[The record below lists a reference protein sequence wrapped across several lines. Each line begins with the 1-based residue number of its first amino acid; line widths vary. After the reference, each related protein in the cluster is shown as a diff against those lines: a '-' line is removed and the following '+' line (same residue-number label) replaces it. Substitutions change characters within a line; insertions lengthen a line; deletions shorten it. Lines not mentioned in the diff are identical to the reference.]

1 MKRRN
6 IFFSVIIVLTMIL
19 GMYPQNAFA
28 TEIQENIQNENQ
40 EESSNNKQ
48 EMQVSNQEDQVAE
61 SSTQTVHQTKKDEAV
76 TLSNDSYTVSTDEEL
91 KNALEQIK
99 TSSSNEASIILNA
112 DVGAPTENYI
122 ASFGVEGKH
131 IIVSSTEGNMYSL
144 SLSNLGILNGS
155 CTFENVDVRGS
166 KLYCT
171 GYKTIFTNQGEIH
184 LTGTLYGGGYK
195 TTVASTYVVIDANGY
210 INPSSSSGLH
220 DVIGGSYQGSVEGNT
235 YLEITGNI
243 QMQGGNHLN
252 PGCVMGDGSSNDGA
266 KSPDVYVGGNA
277 ILIYDNQNGKSS
289 PAIEGTYG
297 CEMKGNVTLDI
308 RSGRANEICG
318 TQEYSTKSI
327 IRGDLHIIAG
337 AKKYENTDRTLRL
350 NGNWPIVGA
359 GNSFA
364 ESPSEEG
371 TYEVGGNIT
380 IDTFENVWGWD
391 KGTEPPFDDIP
402 EIYGAIDSNVGGNI
416 TLNIN
421 GSHMENITGAWDSN
435 VKGDVTVNAINVD
448 LRNSYYET
456 EYDEGDILVGYYAI
470 IEGKSIINVDGG
482 DINIVRLTNKK
493 QVNEGS
499 SITIK
504 GSPKIRTGVLSTINY
519 ESSPENTPIVALD
532 ACQATIPFIQSA
544 SKVHVK
550 NNSNVL
556 VNGLWLVRDL
566 TVDQGSVL
574 KTNDEDPMKI
584 DGDVIVNGTWEQLY
598 AQAKD
603 DYACTIAKTM
613 TIGNQGQYISHGT
626 VDIKEKVNSSGMMV
640 LMKHSLFELNY
651 TGDDAEIR
659 LPAVSKNYDGSD
671 DGGVIPL
678 QIKGQSTGST
688 KVYTVNKD
696 DWQSLQTPILG
707 DNYILS
713 KKDEDKPQQNVFVLE
728 NEDAINQDLYLK
740 RMKDANGKDDYYMW
754 QVTTG
759 IRVTFDKNGG
769 ETEASPKTSLQ
780 DYVAGKTNYHFDL
793 PTKNPT
799 RKGYTFKGWN
809 TKADGTGETFDEKT
823 NVTKSMTVYAMWQ
836 EDVMDQPITIT
847 PMDLTIY
854 TGGNG
859 YTGVIGPDGT
869 FSKNDLPEIG
879 FYVTLPDEV
888 NKLIGN
894 TNDHPID
901 LSDKIALTYNDNNGV
916 TRSWKLELY
925 GDKDHSQTV
934 VNGKYVYIYKVCES
948 QVDGTETMIPARI
961 QFTSDD
967 GTVMIDSKFP
977 VSETDQYRDYKINF
991 YTGKFNEE
999 LYQIKIKL
1007 DDQTIICSAKLGTGT
1022 LKVRGNV
1029 NQYYSD
1035 ISDTLPKL
1043 DSTNKNKIYI
1053 QTAQKNTT
1061 YFINNSNVKV
1071 TDSTGVKLLV
1081 DKTLDDPLL
1090 VKYLD
1095 QNKNAKGKYSYE
1107 FNYLDLV
1114 DTHNGNDYIAL
1125 KDGQKMNIYWPVP
1138 SEAKEN
1144 SHFHI
1149 VHFKGLSRDSDYDI
1163 NDLLTTNIPEEISCE
1178 VVTIENQKFVKF
1190 SVDSFSPFA
1199 LLYEKENGVHTNDPN
1214 EEINQKDNQD
1224 TNKQTNKKISNETI
1238 TSTKTKD
1245 NKESIVK
1252 NKQTRLNKKIKT
1264 GDFSRSDLWISL
1276 MILSLILFYGIKKI
1290 KQKV

>member
-48 EMQVSNQEDQVAE
+48 ETQVSNQEDQVAE

-155 CTFENVDVRGS
+155 CTFENVDVRGY

-364 ESPSEEG
+364 ESPFEKG

-391 KGTEPPFDDIP
+391 KGTEPPSDDIP

-493 QVNEGS
+493 QVN
-499 SITIK
+499 
-504 GSPKIRTGVLSTINY
+504 
-519 ESSPENTPIVALD
+519 
-532 ACQATIPFIQSA
+532 
-544 SKVHVK
+544 
-550 NNSNVL
+550 
-556 VNGLWLVRDL
+556 
-566 TVDQGSVL
+566 
-574 KTNDEDPMKI
+574 
-584 DGDVIVNGTWEQLY
+584 
-598 AQAKD
+598 
-603 DYACTIAKTM
+603 
-613 TIGNQGQYISHGT
+613 
-626 VDIKEKVNSSGMMV
+626 
-640 LMKHSLFELNY
+640 
-651 TGDDAEIR
+651 
-659 LPAVSKNYDGSD
+659 
-671 DGGVIPL
+671 
-678 QIKGQSTGST
+678 
-688 KVYTVNKD
+688 
-696 DWQSLQTPILG
+696 
-707 DNYILS
+707 
-713 KKDEDKPQQNVFVLE
+713 
-728 NEDAINQDLYLK
+728 
-740 RMKDANGKDDYYMW
+740 
-754 QVTTG
+754 
-759 IRVTFDKNGG
+759 
-769 ETEASPKTSLQ
+769 
-780 DYVAGKTNYHFDL
+780 
-793 PTKNPT
+793 
-799 RKGYTFKGWN
+799 
-809 TKADGTGETFDEKT
+809 
-823 NVTKSMTVYAMWQ
+823 
-836 EDVMDQPITIT
+836 
-847 PMDLTIY
+847 
-854 TGGNG
+854 
-859 YTGVIGPDGT
+859 
-869 FSKNDLPEIG
+869 
-879 FYVTLPDEV
+879 
-888 NKLIGN
+888 
-894 TNDHPID
+894 
-901 LSDKIALTYNDNNGV
+901 
-916 TRSWKLELY
+916 
-925 GDKDHSQTV
+925 
-934 VNGKYVYIYKVCES
+934 
-948 QVDGTETMIPARI
+948 
-961 QFTSDD
+961 
-967 GTVMIDSKFP
+967 
-977 VSETDQYRDYKINF
+977 
-991 YTGKFNEE
+991 
-999 LYQIKIKL
+999 
-1007 DDQTIICSAKLGTGT
+1007 
-1022 LKVRGNV
+1022 
-1029 NQYYSD
+1029 
-1035 ISDTLPKL
+1035 
-1043 DSTNKNKIYI
+1043 
-1053 QTAQKNTT
+1053 
-1061 YFINNSNVKV
+1061 
-1071 TDSTGVKLLV
+1071 
-1081 DKTLDDPLL
+1081 
-1090 VKYLD
+1090 
-1095 QNKNAKGKYSYE
+1095 
-1107 FNYLDLV
+1107 
-1114 DTHNGNDYIAL
+1114 
-1125 KDGQKMNIYWPVP
+1125 
-1138 SEAKEN
+1138 
-1144 SHFHI
+1144 
-1149 VHFKGLSRDSDYDI
+1149 
-1163 NDLLTTNIPEEISCE
+1163 
-1178 VVTIENQKFVKF
+1178 
-1190 SVDSFSPFA
+1190 
-1199 LLYEKENGVHTNDPN
+1199 
-1214 EEINQKDNQD
+1214 
-1224 TNKQTNKKISNETI
+1224 KISY
-1238 TSTKTKD
+1238 
-1245 NKESIVK
+1245 
-1252 NKQTRLNKKIKT
+1252 
-1264 GDFSRSDLWISL
+1264 RSS
-1276 MILSLILFYGIKKI
+1276 
-1290 KQKV
+1290 

>member
-48 EMQVSNQEDQVAE
+48 ETQVSNQEDQVAE

-155 CTFENVDVRGS
+155 CTFENVDVRGY

-359 GNSFA
+359 GNRFA
-364 ESPSEEG
+364 ESPSENG

-391 KGTEPPFDDIP
+391 KGTEPLSGDIP

-421 GSHMENITGAWDSN
+421 GSHMGNITGAWDSN

-456 EYDEGDILVGYYAI
+456 EYDEGDILVGYDAI

-519 ESSPENTPIVALD
+519 KSSPENTPTVALD

-598 AQAKD
+598 AQA
-603 DYACTIAKTM
+603 
-613 TIGNQGQYISHGT
+613 
-626 VDIKEKVNSSGMMV
+626 
-640 LMKHSLFELNY
+640 
-651 TGDDAEIR
+651 
-659 LPAVSKNYDGSD
+659 
-671 DGGVIPL
+671 
-678 QIKGQSTGST
+678 
-688 KVYTVNKD
+688 
-696 DWQSLQTPILG
+696 
-707 DNYILS
+707 
-713 KKDEDKPQQNVFVLE
+713 
-728 NEDAINQDLYLK
+728 
-740 RMKDANGKDDYYMW
+740 KDDYYMW

-977 VSETDQYRDYKINF
+977 VSETDQYRDYKMNF

-1061 YFINNSNVKV
+1061 YFINNSNVEV

-1114 DTHNGNDYIAL
+1114 DTHNGNAYIAL

-1214 EEINQKDNQD
+1214 EEINQKNNQD

-1276 MILSLILFYGIKKI
+1276 MILSLILFYGIKKT

>member
-1 MKRRN
+1 M
-6 IFFSVIIVLTMIL
+6 
-19 GMYPQNAFA
+19 
-28 TEIQENIQNENQ
+28 
-40 EESSNNKQ
+40 
-48 EMQVSNQEDQVAE
+48 
-61 SSTQTVHQTKKDEAV
+61 
-76 TLSNDSYTVSTDEEL
+76 
-91 KNALEQIK
+91 
-99 TSSSNEASIILNA
+99 
-112 DVGAPTENYI
+112 
-122 ASFGVEGKH
+122 
-131 IIVSSTEGNMYSL
+131 
-144 SLSNLGILNGS
+144 
-155 CTFENVDVRGS
+155 
-166 KLYCT
+166 
-171 GYKTIFTNQGEIH
+171 
-184 LTGTLYGGGYK
+184 
-195 TTVASTYVVIDANGY
+195 
-210 INPSSSSGLH
+210 
-220 DVIGGSYQGSVEGNT
+220 
-235 YLEITGNI
+235 
-243 QMQGGNHLN
+243 
-252 PGCVMGDGSSNDGA
+252 
-266 KSPDVYVGGNA
+266 
-277 ILIYDNQNGKSS
+277 
-289 PAIEGTYG
+289 
-297 CEMKGNVTLDI
+297 
-308 RSGRANEICG
+308 
-318 TQEYSTKSI
+318 
-327 IRGDLHIIAG
+327 
-337 AKKYENTDRTLRL
+337 
-350 NGNWPIVGA
+350 
-359 GNSFA
+359 
-364 ESPSEEG
+364 
-371 TYEVGGNIT
+371 
-380 IDTFENVWGWD
+380 
-391 KGTEPPFDDIP
+391 
-402 EIYGAIDSNVGGNI
+402 
-416 TLNIN
+416 
-421 GSHMENITGAWDSN
+421 
-435 VKGDVTVNAINVD
+435 
-448 LRNSYYET
+448 
-456 EYDEGDILVGYYAI
+456 
-470 IEGKSIINVDGG
+470 
-482 DINIVRLTNKK
+482 
-493 QVNEGS
+493 
-499 SITIK
+499 
-504 GSPKIRTGVLSTINY
+504 
-519 ESSPENTPIVALD
+519 
-532 ACQATIPFIQSA
+532 
-544 SKVHVK
+544 
-550 NNSNVL
+550 
-556 VNGLWLVRDL
+556 
-566 TVDQGSVL
+566 
-574 KTNDEDPMKI
+574 
-584 DGDVIVNGTWEQLY
+584 
-598 AQAKD
+598 
-603 DYACTIAKTM
+603 
-613 TIGNQGQYISHGT
+613 
-626 VDIKEKVNSSGMMV
+626 
-640 LMKHSLFELNY
+640 
-651 TGDDAEIR
+651 
-659 LPAVSKNYDGSD
+659 
-671 DGGVIPL
+671 
-678 QIKGQSTGST
+678 
-688 KVYTVNKD
+688 
-696 DWQSLQTPILG
+696 
-707 DNYILS
+707 
-713 KKDEDKPQQNVFVLE
+713 
-728 NEDAINQDLYLK
+728 
-740 RMKDANGKDDYYMW
+740 
-754 QVTTG
+754 
-759 IRVTFDKNGG
+759 
-769 ETEASPKTSLQ
+769 
-780 DYVAGKTNYHFDL
+780 

-977 VSETDQYRDYKINF
+977 VSETDQYRDYKMNF

-1061 YFINNSNVKV
+1061 YFINNSNVEV

-1114 DTHNGNDYIAL
+1114 DTHNGNAYIAL

-1264 GDFSRSDLWISL
+1264 GDFSRSDLWISV
-1276 MILSLILFYGIKKI
+1276 MILSLILFYGIKKT